1 MTSRLISD
9 YGYPQ
14 NRMLLYRAAYA
25 IATANAFGDDG
36 RDGHF
41 GWCASSLEREDI
53 IDMLFSDSV
62 EGS

>member
-1 MTSRLISD
+1 
-9 YGYPQ
+9 
-14 NRMLLYRAAYA
+14 MLLYRAAYA